1 MRSFLVQNSLV
12 FRRLWKSSDLGQ
24 LPGRWTSDSRI
35 IGVFWILVR
44 IIEHI
49 IIGTLWGLFIFS
61 YVNWSFT
68 KRKWR
73 RRRIVG
79 SDFSSAKNDSSQL
92 PLCQKCCCHVTC
104 PLSPLPSPCQWVWCG
119 RAWHGFRKALLPS
132 KNKPKKIL
140 YGNELLLMSSLAIRP
155 NQKHNFDTWCDNA
168 KVFLVVCI
176 YHWTVVPLKWLGNE
190 A

>member
-1 MRSFLVQNSLV
+1 MKVLRFEQI
-12 FRRLWKSSDLGQ
+12 
-24 LPGRWTSDSRI
+24 PGRWTSDSRKNR
-35 IGVFWILVR
+35 GFLNLGQNYWKHHHWDPL
-44 IIEHI
+44 
-49 IIGTLWGLFIFS
+49 GPFLFS
-61 YVNWSFT
+61 AMSTEVFT

-92 PLCQKCCCHVTC
+92 PLCQKCCCQVTC

-132 KNKPKKIL
+132 KNKPKKIV

-168 KVFLVVCI
+168 NVFLVVCI